1 MNHYFFRKEKSM
13 KSTMLSD
20 QALLEQYVQGNREA
34 ISQLLERHTRRV
46 RDYVRMMVK
55 DNDVA
60 DDLTQEVLIKVVR
73 VIDEGRYTD
82 KGRFLP
88 WVLRIAHNRVLDY
101 FRAQKQVKTVSE
113 SSAGFD
119 VFVNRSFAE
128 PSIEESIILE
138 QRAEEIRALVEEL
151 PEEQR
156 EVVKMRYYEGLSF
169 KEIAEQ
175 TGVGINTA
183 LGRMRY
189 ALINMRQLIKKRNLV
204 LN

>member
-1 MNHYFFRKEKSM
+1 MN
-13 KSTMLSD
+13 STMLSD
-20 QALLEQYVQGNREA
+20 QALLDAYKQGNRNA
-34 ISQLLERHTRRV
+34 ISQLLERHSRRI

-60 DDLTQEVLIKVVR
+60 EDLTQEILIKVVK

-88 WVLRIAHNRVLDY
+88 WLMRISHNRVLDY
-101 FRAQKQVKTVSE
+101 FRSQKQTKTINE
-113 SSAGFD
+113 AEAGYNILGSA
-119 VFVNRSFAE
+119 SLAE
-128 PSIEESIILE
+128 PSIEESIISE
-138 QRAEEIRALVEEL
+138 QIAADLRALIERL

-169 KEIAEQ
+169 KDIAEQ
-175 TGVGINTA
+175 TEVSINTA

-189 ALINMRQLIKKRNLV
+189 ALINLRRLIKENNLV
-204 LN
+204 LC

>member
-1 MNHYFFRKEKSM
+1 M

-20 QALLEQYVQGNREA
+20 QALLEMYQQGNREA
-34 ISQLLERHTRRV
+34 VSQLLERHTRRV
-46 RDYVRMMVK
+46 RDYVRMLVK

-60 DDLTQEVLIKVVR
+60 DDLTQEVLIKVVK
-73 VIDEGRYTD
+73 VLDEGRYTD

-101 FRAQKQVKTVSE
+101 FRASKQVKTVSE

-119 VFVNRSFAE
+119 ILGSKNLAE
-128 PSIEESIILE
+128 PSIEDQLISE
-138 QRAEEIRALVEEL
+138 QQAEEVRTLIELL

-169 KEIAEQ
+169 KEIAEH
-175 TGVGINTA
+175 TGVSINTA

-189 ALINMRQLIKKRNLV
+189 ALINMRQMIKEKKLV
-204 LN
+204 LC

>member
-1 MNHYFFRKEKSM
+1 MNN
-13 KSTMLSD
+13 TMLSD
-20 QALLEQYVQGNREA
+20 QTLLEMYQQGNREA
-34 ISQLLERHTRRV
+34 VSQLLERHTRRV

-60 DDLTQEVLIKVVR
+60 DDLTQEVLIKVVK
-73 VIDEGRYTD
+73 VLDEGRYTD

-101 FRAQKQVKTVSE
+101 FRAQKQNKTVSE

-119 VFVNRSFAE
+119 ILGSKNFAE
-128 PSIEESIILE
+128 PSIEESIILD
-138 QRAEEIRALVEEL
+138 QRAEEVRALVEEL
-151 PEEQR
+151 PDEQR

-175 TGVGINTA
+175 TGVSINTA

-189 ALINMRQLIKKRNLV
+189 ALINMRQMIKKKRLV
-204 LN
+204 LC

>member
-1 MNHYFFRKEKSM
+1 M
-13 KSTMLSD
+13 KTTMLSD
-20 QALLEQYVQGNREA
+20 QTLLEMYQQGNREA

-60 DDLTQEVLIKVVR
+60 DDLTQEVLIKVVK
-73 VIDEGRYTD
+73 VLDEGRYTD

-101 FRAQKQVKTVSE
+101 FRAQKQVKTISE

-119 VFVNRSFAE
+119 VLGSKNLAE

-138 QRAEEIRALVEEL
+138 QQAEEIRALVEEL

-169 KEIAEQ
+169 KEIADQ
-175 TGVGINTA
+175 TGVSINTA

-189 ALINMRQLIKKRNLV
+189 ALINMRQMIKKRNLV
-204 LN
+204 LC

>member
-1 MNHYFFRKEKSM
+1 M

-20 QALLEQYVQGNREA
+20 KALLEMYQQGNREA
-34 ISQLLERHTRRV
+34 VSQLLERHTRRV

-60 DDLTQEVLIKVVR
+60 DDLTQEVLIKVVK
-73 VIDEGRYTD
+73 VLDEGRYTD

-101 FRAQKQVKTVSE
+101 FRAQKQNKTVSE

-119 VFVNRSFAE
+119 ILGSKNFAE
-128 PSIEESIILE
+128 PSIEESIILD
-138 QRAEEIRALVEEL
+138 QRAEEVRALVEEL
-151 PEEQR
+151 PDEQR

-175 TGVGINTA
+175 TGVSINTA

-189 ALINMRQLIKKRNLV
+189 ALINMRQMIKKKRLV
-204 LN
+204 LC

>member
-1 MNHYFFRKEKSM
+1 MNNK
-13 KSTMLSD
+13 MLSD
-20 QALLEQYVQGNREA
+20 QALLDMYQQGNREA
-34 ISQLLERHTRRV
+34 VSQLLERHTRRV

-55 DNDVA
+55 DVDVA
-60 DDLTQEVLIKVVR
+60 DDLTQEVLIKVVK
-73 VIDEGRYTD
+73 VLDEGRYTD

-119 VFVNRSFAE
+119 ILGSKNFAE
-128 PSIEESIILE
+128 PSIEDKLVSE
-138 QRAEEIRALVEEL
+138 QQAEEVRGLIEL
-151 PEEQR
+151 LPTEQR

-169 KEIAEQ
+169 KEIAEH
-175 TGVGINTA
+175 TGVSINTA

-189 ALINMRQLIKKRNLV
+189 ALINMRQLIKEKNLV
-204 LN
+204 LC

>member
-1 MNHYFFRKEKSM
+1 M
-13 KSTMLSD
+13 KYEVLSD
-20 QALLEQYVQGNREA
+20 QALLELYAQGNREA
-34 ISQLLERHTRRV
+34 VSQLLERHTRRV
-46 RDYVRMMVK
+46 CDYVRMMVK

-60 DDLTQEVLIKVVR
+60 DDLTQEVLIKVVK

-101 FRAQKQVKTVSE
+101 FRAQKQVKTVNE

-119 VFVNRSFAE
+119 LLGSKNFAE
-128 PSIEESIILE
+128 PSIEDTLISE
-138 QRAEEIRALVEEL
+138 QQAEEVRSLIEKL

-156 EVVKMRYYEGLSF
+156 EVVRMRYYEGLSF
-169 KEIAEQ
+169 KEIAEH
-175 TGVGINTA
+175 TGVSINTA

-189 ALINMRQLIKKRNLV
+189 ALINMRQMIKEKKLV
-204 LN
+204 LC

>member
-1 MNHYFFRKEKSM
+1 MNN
-13 KSTMLSD
+13 TMLSD
-20 QALLEQYVQGNREA
+20 QTLLEMYQQGNREA
-34 ISQLLERHTRRV
+34 VSQLLERHTRRV

-60 DDLTQEVLIKVVR
+60 DDLTQEVLIKVVK
-73 VIDEGRYTD
+73 VLDEGRYTD

-113 SSAGFD
+113 SSTGFD
-119 VFVNRSFAE
+119 ILGSKNFAE
-128 PSIEESIILE
+128 PSIEDTLVSE
-138 QRAEEIRALVEEL
+138 QQAAEVRSLIEML
-151 PEEQR
+151 PDEQR

-169 KEIAEQ
+169 KEIAEH
-175 TGVGINTA
+175 TGVSINTA

-189 ALINMRQLIKKRNLV
+189 ALINMRQIIKEKNLA
-204 LN
+204 LC

>member
-1 MNHYFFRKEKSM
+1 M

-20 QALLEQYVQGNREA
+20 QALLEMYQQGSREA
-34 ISQLLERHTRRV
+34 VSQLLERHTRRV

-55 DNDVA
+55 DSDAA
-60 DDLTQEVLIKVVR
+60 DDLTQEVLIKVVK
-73 VIDEGRYTD
+73 VLDEGRYTD

-119 VFVNRSFAE
+119 ILGSKNFAE
-128 PSIEESIILE
+128 PSIEDNIISE

-169 KEIAEQ
+169 KEIAEH
-175 TGVGINTA
+175 TGVSINTA

-189 ALINMRQLIKKRNLV
+189 ALINMRQMIKKRNLV
-204 LN
+204 LC

>member
-1 MNHYFFRKEKSM
+1 M
-13 KSTMLSD
+13 KSTILSD
-20 QALLEQYVQGNREA
+20 KLLLEMYQQGNREA

-46 RDYVRMMVK
+46 RDYIRMLVK

-60 DDLTQEVLIKVVR
+60 EDLTQEVLIKVVK
-73 VIDEGRYTD
+73 VIDEGRYID

-88 WVLRIAHNRVLDY
+88 WLLRIAHNRVLDY
-101 FRAQKQVKTVSE
+101 FRAQKQVRSVSE

-119 VFVNRSFAE
+119 ILGSKNFAE
-128 PSIEESIILE
+128 PSIEDQIISE
-138 QRAEEIRALVEEL
+138 QCAEEIRALVEEL

-156 EVVKMRYYEGLSF
+156 DVVRMRYYEGLSF

-175 TGVGINTA
+175 TGVSINTA

-189 ALINMRQLIKKRNLV
+189 ALINMRQIIKKKNLV
-204 LN
+204 LC

>member
-1 MNHYFFRKEKSM
+1 M
-13 KSTMLSD
+13 KSTLLSD
-20 QALLEQYVQGNREA
+20 QSLLEQYVQGNREA

-101 FRAQKQVKTVSE
+101 FRAQKQVKTISE

-119 VFVNRSFAE
+119 VLGNKNLAE
-128 PSIEESIILE
+128 PSIEDSIILE

>member
-1 MNHYFFRKEKSM
+1 M

-20 QALLEQYVQGNREA
+20 QTLLEMYQQGNREA
-34 ISQLLERHTRRV
+34 VSQLLERHTRRV
-46 RDYVRMMVK
+46 RDYVRLLVK

-60 DDLTQEVLIKVVR
+60 DDLTQEVLIKVVK
-73 VIDEGRYTD
+73 VLDEGRYTD

-101 FRAQKQVKTVSE
+101 FRTQKHHKTVSE

-119 VFVNRSFAE
+119 VLGSKNLAE
-128 PSIEESIILE
+128 PSIEDRIISE
-138 QRAEEIRALVEEL
+138 QRADEIRALVEEL

-156 EVVKMRYYEGLSF
+156 QVVKMRYYEGMSF
-169 KEIAEQ
+169 KEIAEH

-189 ALINMRQLIKKRNLV
+189 ALINMRQMIKKRNLV
-204 LN
+204 LS

>member
-1 MNHYFFRKEKSM
+1 M
-13 KSTMLSD
+13 KSTLLSD
-20 QALLEQYVQGNREA
+20 QALLDQYQQGNREA
-34 ISQLLERHTRRV
+34 VSQLLERHTRRV
-46 RDYVRMMVK
+46 RDYVRMLVK

-60 DDLTQEVLIKVVR
+60 DDLTQEVLIKVVK
-73 VIDEGRYTD
+73 VLDEGRYTD

-101 FRAQKQVKTVSE
+101 FRASKQVKTVSE

-119 VFVNRSFAE
+119 ILGSKNLAE
-128 PSIEESIILE
+128 PSIEDQLVSE
-138 QRAEEIRALVEEL
+138 QQAEEVRALIELL

-169 KEIAEQ
+169 KEIAEH
-175 TGVGINTA
+175 TGVSINTA

-189 ALINMRQLIKKRNLV
+189 ALINMRQMIKEKNLV
-204 LN
+204 LC